1 MRMPFAT
8 KAQTKYRRW
17 AGVMASWETESRKEE
32 EEEAEEAMAKRMNE
46 EVGGCGRA
54 GCFLTRS
61 RGAGGEAE
69 TEMSRTRT
77 GWKKKQRTEEE
88 NGERKREGSAAQ

>member
-8 KAQTKYRRW
+8 KAQTRYRRW

-46 EVGGCGRA
+46 EVGGWESGL
-54 GCFLTRS
+54 FLTRS

-77 GWKKKQRTEEE
+77 GWKK
-88 NGERKREGSAAQ
+88 